1 MLLRELLASTPIY
14 EMIGYRKVDIKGLAV
29 NPDDVKDDY
38 LYIYCPET
46 SKLPY
51 EQSVKHAVE
60 QGAAAVCIGQ
70 DQDIIKSYNV
80 TFIKTYHVNRFISA
94 VARNFYRSPSQAM
107 ELVGITGSHGKTT
120 IGWMIKSILD
130 ASREPG
136 VVIGASYCQMGN
148 EICTIHDNAI
158 HPFTLNA
165 LLHQAMQKGI
175 HIAIIECSYTAIV
188 KELLRHIWFDSI
200 IYTDLYTYFQNDKA
214 DYHYLEI
221 RSALI
226 DHLKGVKSPIIVNVD
241 DYYADKLKRDSLIGY
256 GICRPCYVNAIDIEL
271 TPKGSRFSVVTPL
284 GECEMTLN
292 VTGIHNVYNALAVV
306 AWGLNK
312 GIELPRIQQGLMD
325 FENPAAVGD
334 ASKSN
339 KTVRIYVHEMAEMS
353 ELEEIYQKINNE
365 SGSKLTTLLSIR
377 TQLNELSYREIGQ
390 VIGRYSERCIIVPNH
405 SSKIQ

>member
-1 MLLRELLASTPIY
+1 MLLNNS
-14 EMIGYRKVDIKGLAV
+14 
-29 NPDDVKDDY
+29 
-38 LYIYCPET
+38 
-46 SKLPY
+46 
-51 EQSVKHAVE
+51 
-60 QGAAAVCIGQ
+60 AAAVCIGQ

-94 VARNFYRSPSQAM
+94 VARNFYRSSVPGH
-107 ELVGITGSHGKTT
+107 GISRDYRFARKTT

-130 ASREPG
+130 ALRTG
-136 VVIGASYCQMGN
+136 CCYRASYCQMGN

-377 TQLNELSYREIGQ
+377 TQLNEMSYRENGHLICT
-390 VIGRYSERCIIVPNH
+390 YSELSIIVTNN